1 MSCVLI
7 KKNIAQNHKFM
18 IIVSGADLLVFSKEK
33 LFYCAADMKA
43 IPGYGV
49 IHKHS
54 VTYELHSVEISPI
67 DKSLLCASGLH
78 NLALFTIGAEGQI
91 ARTSHRY
98 NVSNLYINKIKLA
111 KMGIFVGVEKEIRV
125 LNYTC
130 KHIITLKAQESNT
143 LIREWA
149 IYEKA
154 AGCQVSF
161 VCPNGNIF
169 FTDLLPSDE
178 GKKEF
183 VGRIMDHRKT
193 KSGTG
198 ASIFIK

>member
-1 MSCVLI
+1 M
-7 KKNIAQNHKFM
+7 
-18 IIVSGADLLVFSKEK
+18 
-33 LFYCAADMKA
+33 
-43 IPGYGV
+43 
-49 IHKHS
+49 
-54 VTYELHSVEISPI
+54 
-67 DKSLLCASGLH
+67 
-78 NLALFTIGAEGQI
+78 
-91 ARTSHRY
+91 
-98 NVSNLYINKIKLA
+98 
-111 KMGIFVGVEKEIRV
+111 

-154 AGCQVSF
+154 AGCQVFF

-169 FTDLLPSDE
+169 FADLLPSDE

-183 VGRIMDHRKT
+183 TGRITDHRKT

-198 ASIFIK
+198 ASVYIK